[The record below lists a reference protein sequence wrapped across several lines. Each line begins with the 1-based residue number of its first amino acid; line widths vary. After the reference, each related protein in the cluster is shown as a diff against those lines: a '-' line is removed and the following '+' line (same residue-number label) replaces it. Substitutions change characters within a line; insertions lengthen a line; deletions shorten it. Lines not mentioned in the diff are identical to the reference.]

1 MAQKKA
7 IPFLQDIRLSFAFRA
22 EDAFNFVSDDVMDE
36 LTAVGE
42 VLARVEMFRV
52 LCHVLTDAGS
62 QAETEVGV
70 DIDLADS
77 ALGRFAELLLG
88 DAYCIGHL
96 AAVFVDYLNEF
107 LRHRG
112 RTMKHDG
119 EAGQTLC
126 HFVQYIEAEWR
137 RYQYALF
144 VAGTLGGGELVCAVA
159 GADGDGQRVY
169 AGAVDEFLDL
179 VRAGIGGILGGYL
192 YLVLNACKGA
202 ELALYHYAVIMGIL
216 DYLTGQGDVVL
227 EGFGGTVYHDGGKA
241 AVYAALAQLEG
252 IAVVEMHH
260 YGKIKA
266 RGLLRVL
273 YSGLDELHQVYVLGV
288 GACALGDLKDK
299 RSALFD
305 SGLGDALND
314 LHIVHV
320 EGANGIAACI
330 RFCKHFLRSYNRH

>member
-1 MAQKKA
+1 M
-7 IPFLQDIRLSFAFRA
+7 IRVL
-22 EDAFNFVSDDVMDE
+22 V
-36 LTAVGE
+36 E
-42 VLARVEMFRV
+42 VLAN
-52 LCHVLTDAGS
+52 AGGHGKA
-62 QAETEVGV
+62 QVGV
-70 DIDLADS
+70 DIDLADRT
-77 ALGRFAELLLG
+77 LGRFAELLLG
-88 DAYCIGHL
+88 DAHCIGHL

-137 RYQYALF
+137 GYQYALF

-159 GADGDGQRVY
+159 GADGYGQRVH
-169 AGAVDEFLDL
+169 AGAVDEFLHL
-179 VRAGIGGILGGYL
+179 VGTGVGGILGGYI

-202 ELALYHYAVIMGIL
+202 KLALYHYAVIMGIL
-216 DYLTGQGDVVL
+216 DYLAGQGDVVL

-252 IAVVEMHH
+252 IAVVQVYD

-266 RGLLRVL
+266 RRLLGVFN
-273 YSGLDELHQVYVLGV
+273 SGLDELHQVYVLGV
-288 GACALGDLKDK
+288 GACALGDLKDQ
-299 RSALFD
+299 RSALFN

-314 LHIVHV
+314 LHVVDVKGADGVTAIV
-320 EGANGIAACI
+320 GL
-330 RFCKHFLRSYNRH
+330 FKHFSTRYKCHSVISFSKKCIKLQH